1 MSNFKKEM
9 HEYLQHGTMA
19 FSFGELVLPVVY
31 REGLNVL
38 TVQMDSTQ
46 VMVPVNSSL
55 DFYENLD
62 ALMSKLLDQF
72 PKLTE

>member
-1 MSNFKKEM
+1 
-9 HEYLQHGTMA
+9 
-19 FSFGELVLPVVY
+19 
-31 REGLNVL
+31 
-38 TVQMDSTQ
+38 MDSTQ

>member
-1 MSNFKKEM
+1 MQ
-9 HEYLQHGTMA
+9 EYLQHGTMA

-31 REGLNVL
+31 CEGLNVL

-72 PKLTE
+72 PKLME

>member
-1 MSNFKKEM
+1 MQ
-9 HEYLQHGTMA
+9 EYLQHATMA

-31 REGLNVL
+31 CEGLNVL